1 MKKIG
6 VLFICLFL
14 FLILIQSSN
23 IQAQDIEEGLEGA
36 EEKLQEGIE
45 KAEDIK
51 EKLEEGK
58 WDYLGKEWKEILLK
72 NKFVSFVDNCFKKI
86 SFVFTFL
93 FGEPYS
99 LSLTLLL
106 VIILWF
112 YFFFKFSE
120 IFTDYSSFSPTT
132 AMVIGFAFTIILAQ
146 FQILRKVIEFF
157 GWLVFSQEAN
167 IWRFFVMLGIFLA
180 MIGIYYLSSYL
191 GNSFKKSKE
200 EKEKRKE
207 KMEKS
212 RAKIDRG
219 TLRKLVK
226 AIMKGLKKD

>member
-23 IQAQDIEEGLEGA
+23 IQAQDIEEDLEGA

-72 NKFVSFVDNCFKKI
+72 NKFVSAIDGFFTKI
-86 SFVFTFL
+86 SFVFRFL
-93 FGEPYS
+93 FGEAYT

-120 IFTDYSSFSPTT
+120 IFTDYSSFSSTT
-132 AMVIGFAFTIILAQ
+132 AMVIGAAFTIILAQ
-146 FQILRKVIEFF
+146 IQILRKIIEFF

-167 IWRFFVMLGIFLA
+167 IWRFFIMLGIFLA

-191 GNSFKKSKE
+191 GDSFKKSKE
-200 EKEKRKE
+200 EREKRKE

-212 RAKIDRG
+212 RAKVDRG